1 MTRVRT
7 VTCLHFDV
15 QNTGTVLLSY
25 ILDGLDTGA
34 IVVAAELCVLN
45 EAILI
50 DQLQEVFLGDKVVFD
65 TVLLLASRLASS
77 V

>member
-34 IVVAAELCVLN
+34 IVVAAEPCVLN